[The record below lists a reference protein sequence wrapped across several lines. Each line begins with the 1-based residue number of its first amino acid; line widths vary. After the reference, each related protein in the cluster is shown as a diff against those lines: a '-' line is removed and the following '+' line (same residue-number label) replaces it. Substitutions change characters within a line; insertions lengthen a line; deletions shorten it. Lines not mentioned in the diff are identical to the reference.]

1 LERKFIQIKRRAK
14 ILSPVEMQAASWLQ
28 FTNMWIYE
36 AETRI

>member
-14 ILSPVEMQAASWLQ
+14 GLSPVEMQAAGGLQ